1 MIEYNNHRITSD
13 SGKYVRRR
21 SDDLTAKAIAAMTYA
36 PEEYEEVDELPV
48 SFDETA
54 YKAAVERL
62 IRERYTVADE
72 LGILR
77 QRDAKPEEYAE
88 YYAYAEACK
97 EEAKKQVLAAHEDAA
112 VTTQTITTDDKD
124 KYRVITTASSLTP

>member
-1 MIEYNNHRITSD
+1 MIQYNNHRITSC

-21 SDDLTAKAIAAMTYA
+21 SDGLTAKAIAAMTYA

-48 SFDETA
+48 TMDEAA

-62 IRERYTVADE
+62 IRERYSVADE

-77 QRDAKPEEYAE
+77 QRDTKSEEYAE
-88 YYAYAEACK
+88 YYAFAEQCKAQARAEIAAEA
-97 EEAKKQVLAAHEDAA
+97 DGN
-112 VTTQTITTDDKD
+112 
-124 KYRVITTASSLTP
+124 

>member
-1 MIEYNNHRITSD
+1 MIRYENHRITSD
-13 SGKYVRRR
+13 SGKYVRRI
-21 SDDLTAKAIAAMTYA
+21 SDGLTATAIAAMTYA
-36 PEEYEEVDELPV
+36 PDDYEEVDEMPV
-48 SFDETA
+48 TVDESA

-62 IRERYTVADE
+62 IRERYSVADE

-77 QRDAKPEEYAE
+77 QRDTKPQEFAE
-88 YYAYAEACK
+88 YNAFAEECK

>member
-1 MIEYNNHRITSD
+1 MIQYNNHRITSD
-13 SGKYVRRR
+13 SGKYVRRLA
-21 SDDLTAKAIAAMTYA
+21 DGLTAKAIAAMTYA

-72 LGILR
+72 FGILR
-77 QRDAKPEEYAE
+77 QRDTKPQEFAE
-88 YYAYAEACK
+88 YNAFAEACK
-97 EEAKKQVLAAHEDAA
+97 AKARAEIAAEAAGN
-112 VTTQTITTDDKD
+112 
-124 KYRVITTASSLTP
+124 